1 MDAPLKTYH
10 ATLELDPHSGQW
22 MADIEGLPVHTW
34 GRTLGKVKEYAHEAL
49 AAHLDLAAADIKG
62 RIVFRTPQLPASV
75 LEALGEAELARSEA
89 DTATVRA
96 ADARAAAAGALVREA
111 HLSMRDAAEILG
123 VSHQRVQQL
132 LSPSNPGALVP
143 RAKGRKSVPGR
154 MSRAH

>member
-1 MDAPLKTYH
+1 MDAPVKTYH
-10 ATLELDPHSGQW
+10 ATLELDSHSGQW

-49 AAHLDLAAADIKG
+49 AAHLDVAAADIRG
-62 RIVFRTPQLPASV
+62 HIVFRTPELPAPV
-75 LEALGEAELARSEA
+75 LEALGEAEHARSEA
-89 DTATVRA
+89 DVATVRA

-132 LSPSNPGALVP
+132 LSPSNSRVLVH
-143 RAKGRKSVPGR
+143 RAKGRKAVLGR
-154 MSRAH
+154 SSRAQ

>member
-1 MDAPLKTYH
+1 MKMYH
-10 ATLELDPHSGQW
+10 ATLELDAHSGQW

-49 AAHLDLAAADIKG
+49 AAHLDVAAADVRG
-62 RIVFRTPQLPASV
+62 HIVFRTPQLPAPV
-75 LEALGEAELARSEA
+75 LEALGAAEHARSEA

-96 ADARAAAAGALVREA
+96 ADARAAAAGALVRQA

-132 LSPSNPGALVP
+132 LSPSNPRALVP
-143 RAKGRKSVPGR
+143 RAKARKVVPR
-154 MSRAH
+154 RASRSQ